1 VVGDDRPDR
10 VALAVVGLLAEQH
23 QVGRLGL
30 EHLGQRVAG
39 AVDVGAGERFVGQV
53 DRAVGAQR
61 DGLGQRAG
69 GAFGPHR
76 DGDDLVDL
84 DRAALL
90 ELHRRLDGV
99 RVERVEVLLPAP
111 VQPPRRWV
119 DALLDGGVRDLFD
132 QDADLHRV
140 TSSQERTFGIVAR

>member
-1 VVGDDRPDR
+1 MVGHDGADR
-10 VALAVVGLLAEQH
+10 VALAVVGLLAEQD

-39 AVDVGAGERFVGQV
+39 AVDVGAGERVVGQL
-53 DRAVGAQR
+53 DGAVGAER
-61 DGLGQRAG
+61 HGLAQRALG
-69 GAFGPHR
+69 RGRAHG

-84 DRAALL
+84 DRPALL

-111 VQPPRRWV
+111 VQRPVEGLIRFSTAASGTSFTRTQI
-119 DALLDGGVRDLFD
+119 FT
-132 QDADLHRV
+132 QV
-140 TSSQERTFGIVAR
+140 TS